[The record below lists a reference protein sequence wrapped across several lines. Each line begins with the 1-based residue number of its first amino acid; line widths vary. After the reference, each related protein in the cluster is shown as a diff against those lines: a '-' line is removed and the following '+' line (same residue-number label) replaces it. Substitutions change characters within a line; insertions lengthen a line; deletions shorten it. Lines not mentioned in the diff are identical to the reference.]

1 MEMVNERT
9 PFTSS
14 ISRRENF
21 LRACRGESV
30 ERVPAWIM
38 RQAGR
43 YLPEYQAVREKYS
56 FLEICK
62 TPEVAAEVSLQP
74 FRRLDVDAVI
84 VFSDILIVAE
94 AMGMRLEVPDSGP
107 ILRNPIRDR
116 AAVER
121 LRVFD
126 PNVSTRFVG
135 DAIRAICGAVGP
147 DVPVIGFAAAPWTLA
162 CYMIEGKTRGEIAT
176 SKKMLYAK
184 PDLLRALLEKI
195 TDATA
200 VYLLAQ
206 IEAGAAVVQLFD
218 TWAGELSRDEYF
230 SFELPATQRLIHLLR
245 DSGVPV
251 ILYSKG
257 TAHCIAS
264 LAVTGAQVLSVDWR
278 MELDEARRKLGPNLA
293 LQGNVDPRVLLTSPE
308 IVADAV
314 RGAIAKTGG
323 VGHILN
329 LGHGILPNTPVE
341 NAEAFVRAAHEF
353 KLPGNNGRETREDNR
368 TAISGIGT

>member
-1 MEMVNERT
+1 MEMVTVKIPATN
-9 PFTSS
+9 S

-43 YLPEYQAVREKYS
+43 YLPEYLAVREKYS

-94 AMGMRLEVPDSGP
+94 AMGMALEVPDSGP
-107 ILRNPIRDR
+107 ILRGPIRDR

-121 LRVFD
+121 LREFD
-126 PNVSTRFVG
+126 PHAATRFVG
-135 DAIRAICGAVGP
+135 DAIRAICAAVGP

-162 CYMIEGKTRGEIAT
+162 CYMIEGQTRGEVNTA
-176 SKKMLYAK
+176 KRMLYAE
-184 PDLLRALLEKI
+184 PALLHLLLAKI
-195 TDATA
+195 AEATGA
-200 VYLLAQ
+200 YLRAQ

-218 TWAGELSRDEYF
+218 TWAGELSRSEYDE
-230 SFELPATQRLIHLLR
+230 FELPSTRRVIDEIHR
-245 DSGVPV
+245 TDAPA
-251 ILYSKG
+251 ILFSKNS
-257 TAHCIAS
+257 AHMLKS
-264 LAVTGAQVLSVDWR
+264 LATTGADVLSLDWR
-278 MELDEARRKLGPNLA
+278 VELDEARKVLGRGVG

-308 IVADAV
+308 IAAEAAHS
-314 RGAIAKTGG
+314 AIAKTSGI
-323 VGHILN
+323 GHILN
-329 LGHGILPNTPVE
+329 LGHGILPQTPVE
-341 NAEAFVRAAHEF
+341 NAQAFIRAGHEF
-353 KLPGNNGRETREDNR
+353 PSA
-368 TAISGIGT
+368 TAAGSARRQPSSSAIV